1 MNDDKEVKI
10 ESVSVDDVNTVETPE
25 NTSNEPTELE
35 KMTAQLAEMNDKY
48 LRLAAEL
55 ENTRRRRITRT
66 QPYEGHCRKN
76 ITRDGCD

>member
-55 ENTRRRRITRT
+55 ENTRRRS
-66 QPYEGHCRKN
+66 
-76 ITRDGCD
+76 